1 MSRSSST
8 RRGGRLLA
16 VAAAALTPLAML
28 AAPAEA
34 APSGLPAATADSVPG
49 AWIVTLEDGAS
60 PDGVAAEHSRRYE
73 ARVDHLYRNAVHGYA
88 AHMSDQAAAKVAQ
101 DPRVASVE
109 RDRVVTVEALPT
121 GIDRIDADLSPMA
134 GIKADGGTVN

>member
-28 AAPAEA
+28 AAPASA

-49 AWIVTLEDGAS
+49 AWIVTLEPGAS
-60 PDGVAAEHSRRYE
+60 PDSVSAAHSRRYE
-73 ARVDHLYRNAVHGYA
+73 AHVDHLYRHAMRGYA
-88 AHMSDQAAAKVAQ
+88 AHMSDQTAARVAQ

-109 RDRVVTVEALPT
+109 RDRVVSIDAQTLPT
-121 GIDRIDADLSPMA
+121 GIDRIDGEASS
-134 GIKADGGTVN
+134 T